1 LVWGTNWPHPGEDMK
16 PDDATT
22 FDLLADWAPEAA
34 TRNRI
39 LVKNPALLYG
49 FSAEHLNAPS
59 GNISRC

>member
-1 LVWGTNWPHPGEDMK
+1 MK